1 MKKITSIISAGAFV
15 FATVAAIGG
24 NMFVTSGWGKFPTHT
39 ILRPINNGFDCST
52 TATGAT
58 CTVTDNVTNP
68 TTVNAY
74 DSQANANAAGSIGL
88 LKRIQ

>member
-1 MKKITSIISAGAFV
+1 MKKVTSILSAGAFV

-39 ILRPINNGFDCST
+39 ILRTINDSADCST
-52 TATGAT
+52 TANGEV
-58 CTVTDNVTNP
+58 CTVTDNVSNP

-74 DSQANANAAGSIGL
+74 DSQSNANAGGSIGL
-88 LKRIQ
+88 LKRI

>member
-1 MKKITSIISAGAFV
+1 MKKITSILSAGAFV

-39 ILRPINNGFDCST
+39 IVRPINSGFDCAT
-52 TATGAT
+52 TASGAI

-74 DSQANANAAGSIGL
+74 DSQANANLNSTVGL